1 MRHGF
6 TTGSCAA
13 AAAKA
18 AAYMLLLGIKKEKIS
33 ITTPHGEIYEPE
45 IIEAH
50 FDETRASCA
59 VVKDG
64 GDDPDVTSG
73 ALIFAEVI
81 MKAADNG
88 NENANIVADNGKD
101 KDNQL
106 NVIADSGRDAN
117 KMPSVVADGGED
129 TENKP
134 RIIAYNGGNTDN
146 KLHIIIDGGK
156 GVGRVTRPGLDQSVG
171 SAAINSV
178 PRKMIENEVSEVCE
192 AADFHGELLVTISV
206 PDGEKIAVRTFNPR
220 LGIEGGISII
230 GTSGIVEP
238 MSRKAIIETIRV
250 ELRQKRQEGNI
261 CAAVSPGN
269 YGLAFMK
276 ERYGY
281 DIDKSVKCSNFI
293 GQTVDMAAE
302 LGFESILIT
311 GNMGKLVKVAGGIM
325 DTHSREADCRMEIL
339 ASSALR
345 AGADA
350 KTALEILDC
359 VVTDEALD
367 IMQRDGVIEGAMEE
381 LSKRI
386 GYYLDKRGNGK
397 IETEFVVYS
406 NKFGELI
413 KSKGADKWLI
423 LLAQDQA
430 RQI

>member
-13 AAAKA
+13 AASKA
-18 AAYMLLLGIKKEKIS
+18 AAYMLLLGIEKKKIS

-45 IIEAH
+45 IVEAYS
-50 FDETRASCA
+50 DETKASCA
-59 VVKDG
+59 VVKNG
-64 GDDPDVTSG
+64 GDDPDATSG
-73 ALIFAEVI
+73 ALIFAEVSI
-81 MKAADNG
+81 IDG
-88 NENANIVADNGKD
+88 NKGND
-101 KDNQL
+101 KS
-106 NVIADSGRDAN
+106 A
-117 KMPSVVADGGED
+117 E
-129 TENKP
+129 
-134 RIIAYNGGNTDN
+134 
-146 KLHIIIDGGK
+146 IIIDGGK

-178 PRKMIENEVSEVCE
+178 PREMIKNEVLEVCE
-192 AADFHGELLVTISV
+192 AADFHGVLSVIISV
-206 PDGEKIAVRTFNPR
+206 PDGEEIAARTFNPR

-238 MSRKAIIETIRV
+238 MSRKAIVETIRV
-250 ELRQKRQEGNI
+250 ELRQRREEGDI

-302 LGFESILIT
+302 LGFESILII
-311 GNMGKLVKVAGGIM
+311 GNIGKLVKVAGGIM

-339 ASSALR
+339 ASAALR

-350 KTALEILDC
+350 KTACEILNC
-359 VVTDEALD
+359 VVTEEALD
-367 IMQRDGVIEGAMEE
+367 IMKNAGILEKTMKE
-381 LSKRI
+381 LSEKI
-386 GYYLDKRGNGK
+386 AYYLEKRADGK

-406 NKFGELI
+406 NTFGELI
-413 KSKGADKWLI
+413 KSKGADKWLT
-423 LLAQDQA
+423 LLARDQA
-430 RQI
+430 QRI